1 MKHLKN
7 YNQFINEKFL
17 SSHLN
22 KYFHDILNI
31 YYPNIDEDF
40 ILDNM
45 VEIENRLIIRAKEN
59 LDSRPSESKISE
71 WKSIIADVLSY
82 TINGPEPEPVDYSAE
97 NLKKTLHDD
106 KSLDYIFG
114 RNGMMRDILDE
125 VGYDKTFFF
134 VKKELDSYIN
144 TPSTSTNI
152 NLSKLANDK
161 IDTFPLMFDKHSKPI
176 EYDENDDIRDKKM
189 KNALI
194 YIFIM
199 RLKSNVPSDISME
212 DAEIYP
218 FVKKYAYSFIY
229 EYLIKMANL
238 YK

>member
-7 YNQFINEKFL
+7 YNQFVNEKFSFL
-17 SSHLN
+17 QNTDN

-45 VEIENRLIIRAKEN
+45 DVIENRLIERAKEN
-59 LDSRPSESKISE
+59 LDSRPNEAKILK

-82 TINGPEPEPVDYSAE
+82 VINGPEPEPVDYKSD
-97 NLKKTLHDD
+97 NLKKILNDE
-106 KSLDYIFG
+106 KSLDYIFSK
-114 RNGMMRDILDE
+114 NGMVRDILDE

-134 VKKELDSYIN
+134 VKKELESYIN
-144 TPSTSTNI
+144 APGDI
-152 NLSKLANDK
+152 N
-161 IDTFPLMFDKHSKPI
+161 TFPLMFDKHRKPI
-176 EYDENDDIRDKKM
+176 EYDINDDISDKKM
-189 KNALI
+189 KNALL

-199 RLKSNVPSDISME
+199 RLRNNVSSDKAM
-212 DAEIYP
+212 DDNEIYP

-229 EYLIKMANL
+229 EYLIKMARE